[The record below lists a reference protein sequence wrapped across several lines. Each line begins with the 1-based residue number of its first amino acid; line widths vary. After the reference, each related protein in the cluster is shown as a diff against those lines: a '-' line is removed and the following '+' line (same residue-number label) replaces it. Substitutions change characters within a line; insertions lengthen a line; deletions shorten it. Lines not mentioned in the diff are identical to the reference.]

1 MRGVL
6 VALLVAVMTAGAWLG
21 SPIPVQAER
30 GLIAGGIGFGHRES
44 YGFVYGELYITESM
58 SVGLEH
64 FPRASTLSAWFGR
77 DFGLYGEVTWFA
89 EGGSSQAWE
98 AGVWGTVDLGER
110 LEVSGWVGALRP
122 RDGSRTRLSVNAEAA
137 YTIRGPLFLVVGAGT
152 YNLDPD
158 RIAGWAGVGYA
169 F

>member
-1 MRGVL
+1 MRSGL
-6 VALLVAVMTAGAWLG
+6 VALLVAAVVAGALLG
-21 SPIPVQAER
+21 SPIPVEAER
-30 GLIAGGIGFGHRES
+30 GLIAGGIGFGNKES

-64 FPRASTLSAWFGR
+64 FPRAWTLSAWFGR
-77 DFGLYGEVTWFA
+77 EAGPYGEVTWSTR
-89 EGGSSQAWE
+89 GGSPQAWE
-98 AGVWGTVDLGER
+98 AGVWGTLGISER
-110 LEVSGWVGALRP
+110 LELSGWVGALRL
-122 RDGSRTRLSVNAEAA
+122 RDDSRTRLSVNAEAA

-158 RIAGWAGVGYA
+158 RMAGWAGVGYS